1 MIRSMKGQAQVLKAF
16 YLLQR
21 LVYACEG
28 VLRVITTDL
37 NFCLCYTDLHM

>member
-21 LVYACEG
+21 LVCACEG
-28 VLRVITTDL
+28 VLRVITTDP
-37 NFCLCYTDLHM
+37 NFYLSCTDLHM